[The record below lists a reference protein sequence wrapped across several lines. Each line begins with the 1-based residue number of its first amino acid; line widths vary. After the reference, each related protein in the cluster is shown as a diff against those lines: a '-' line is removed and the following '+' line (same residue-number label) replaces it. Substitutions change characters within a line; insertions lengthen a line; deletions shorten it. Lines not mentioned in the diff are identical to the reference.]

1 MTGWDLHPQ
10 GINHVL
16 TTTEKTASHLETYA
30 NDFGTHLQS
39 AASSAG
45 TISADDGSGGHD
57 GHGGHGGQG
66 GHGGK
71 GGQGK
76 DGGKSSGGLVALALS
91 QYAER
96 ATKDLQFI
104 AARAGKS
111 LQGAVDATK
120 AYMDGDEAMAARA
133 QRDASM
139 PGVKMPGV
147 GKA

>member
-16 TTTEKTASHLETYA
+16 TTTGKSASHLETHA
-30 NDFGTHLQS
+30 KDFGKHLQS

-45 TISADDGSGGHD
+45 TISADGGSGGHD

-66 GHGGK
+66 GK
-71 GGQGK
+71 GGGK
-76 DGGKSSGGLVALALS
+76 DGGKPAGGLVALALS
-91 QYAER
+91 QYAEH

-111 LQGAVDATK
+111 LQGVVDATT
-120 AYMDGDEAMAARA
+120 AYLDGDQAMAARA
-133 QRDASM
+133 QSAASM

-147 GKA
+147 GKS